1 MRSLFQ
7 GIFSC
12 GIIGFGALGIGC
24 SGVPTSTDGSEV
36 DVGASEQALSSA
48 ATLTANQFG
57 NPGTIEV
64 IATNASGGL
73 VAVDHSNPFFQNLG
87 TNGRTCNSCHKLES
101 ALGISVAQIQS
112 IFNATQGLDP
122 IFRINDG
129 SNAPTGPYA
138 NTSTLS
144 ARQASFSMLLNHGD
158 IRVGIGIP
166 AGADFSLVMVQD
178 PYFFAS
184 ASELSLFRRPL
195 PSVNMAFSTHVMW
208 DGRES
213 EAGRSDVRDAL
224 MNQANDATLGHA
236 QAAAALSAAQR
247 AAIADFQLRLFSA
260 QSHAH
265 TSFLRNGSNSAVLDT
280 DLDVT
285 GNAPTTS
292 ELAAGNPEHLLLALV
307 QASSAGGNG
316 TFAAI
321 GAGSPVRLVPGT
333 NNPFASANT
342 LLPRCPDDEQN
353 HTGCFKNQALTA
365 FEPWESADLQ
375 PITTDLVALR
385 GRIGDGENTF
395 YNRPFNMTDVPG
407 LTDVLGKTTV
417 SVTCTTCHNTPQAG
431 TNSSSRLFNTKVAQA
446 RGDNPTFTS
455 DFPLY
460 TFRRNSD
467 QNQVTYTDP
476 GLALR
481 TGKFADIGKFK
492 VPSLRGLGSRAPYF
506 HNGGAK
512 TLKDVVNFY
521 NVRFGI
527 GFTADEQENLVLFLQ
542 QL

>member
-7 GIFSC
+7 GIFSW
-12 GIIGFGALGIGC
+12 GIIGFSAVGVGC
-24 SGVPTSTDGSEV
+24 GGVPLSTSEE
-36 DVGASEQALSSA
+36 DVGTSQEALSSA
-48 ATLTANQFG
+48 ATLTVNQFG

-64 IATNASGGL
+64 VGTSSTGGL
-73 VAVDHSNPFFQNLG
+73 IAVDRQNPFFQNLG

-101 ALGISVAQIQS
+101 SMGISVAQIQS

-158 IRVGIGIP
+158 IRVGIPMP
-166 AGADFSLVMVQD
+166 AGADFSLVFVQD

-195 PSVNMAFSTHVMW
+195 PSVNMAFSTQVMW

-213 EAGRSDVRDAL
+213 EAGRSDVRDGL
-224 MNQANDATLGHA
+224 INQANDATVGHA
-236 QAAAALSAAQR
+236 QAAVALTTAQR
-247 AAIADFQLRLFSA
+247 TAIADFQLRLFSA

-265 TSFLRNGSNSAVLDT
+265 TSFRRPDGTTTGLLDT

-285 GNAPTTS
+285 GNPPTTT
-292 ELAAGNPEHLLLALV
+292 ELAAGNPENLLLALV

-316 TFAAI
+316 TFNAI
-321 GAGSPVRLVPGT
+321 GAGSPVRVVPGT
-333 NNPFASANT
+333 NNPFASPSS
-342 LLPRCPDDEQN
+342 LLPRCPDDGLN

-365 FEPWESADLQ
+365 FEPWESGELQ

-395 YNRPFNMTDVPG
+395 YNRAFNMTDVPG
-407 LTDVLGKTTV
+407 LTDVLGHTTV

-431 TNSSSRLFNTKVAQA
+431 TNSSSRMFNTKVAEA
-446 RGDNPTFTS
+446 RGDNPIFTS

-467 QNQVTYTDP
+467 QNQITYTDP
-476 GLALR
+476 GLGLR
-481 TGKFADIGKFK
+481 TGKFSDIGKFK

-527 GFTADEQENLVLFLQ
+527 GLTADEQENLVLFLQ
-542 QL
+542 QT